1 MCTRWQLHRDDVSHR
16 YIPAFYDNR
25 HNASLA
31 NELAL
36 RIATEHC
43 RGQTFCKCV
52 NLSARVA
59 QASDFNHRLIADL
72 QYCAGWQSQQVRAL
86 SRSHLC
92 RPGELEIHW
101 CVVHRTVLH
110 VSDGPASDSARLDSY

>member
-1 MCTRWQLHRDDVSHR
+1 MYTRRQLHRDGVSHR

-36 RIATEHC
+36 RIATEHS

-72 QYCAGWQSQQVRAL
+72 QYRACWQSQQVETARCHVLTDVARANL
-86 SRSHLC
+86 KST
-92 RPGELEIHW
+92 G
-101 CVVHRTVLH
+101 
-110 VSDGPASDSARLDSY
+110 A